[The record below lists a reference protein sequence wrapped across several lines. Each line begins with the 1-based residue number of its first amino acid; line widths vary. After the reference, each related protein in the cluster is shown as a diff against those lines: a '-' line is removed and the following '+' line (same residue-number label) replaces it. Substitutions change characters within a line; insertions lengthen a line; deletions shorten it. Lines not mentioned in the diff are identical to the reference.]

1 MGDRKAGVRMKQLHK
16 DIVEATGG
24 GGIEDSIGVV
34 GSSIGK
40 SAAQGSRK
48 RNIASNNAGSR
59 RGTNVPAATVNLKN
73 AAAPDNKRP

>member
-1 MGDRKAGVRMKQLHK
+1 MRMKQLHK

-24 GGIEDSIGVV
+24 GDIEDSIGVV

-48 RNIASNNAGSR
+48 RNVASNNAGSR
-59 RGTNVPAATVNLKN
+59 RGTNAPAASVSIKN
-73 AAAPDNKRP
+73 AVPENRRPQQ